1 MSTDNSQPRIK
12 LIFTVIVISV
22 TTLVGLKFVFDSYFI
37 HETEA
42 AHHEKLVTPEQVAKQ
57 HEVEAAAFAGA
68 VMPIEQAMAAVAK
81 DRPAAIAPQPSDD
94 TGALSGWARA
104 PHPIPQRLSADAP
117 APAHE
122 PALAD
127 AGATPNAADG
137 GAPAATDAG
146 APAPHGAHAPH
157 GAAADAGKTH

>member
-42 AHHEKLVTPEQVAKQ
+42 AQHEKLVTPEQVAKQ
-57 HEVEAAAFAGA
+57 HEIEAAAFAGA
-68 VMPIEQAMAAVAK
+68 VMPIDQAMASLAK
-81 DRPAAIAPQPSDD
+81 DRPAAIAPQPSED

-104 PHPIPQRLSADAP
+104 PRPIPQRLSADAP

-122 PALAD
+122 PVAADGD
-127 AGATPNAADG
+127 AGA
-137 GAPAATDAG
+137 APTAGDAG
-146 APAPHGAHAPH
+146 APQGAAH
-157 GAAADAGKTH
+157 GAAADAGAHGAHAADAGKGH